1 MIVDIHTHCMQ
12 PDHVSEAGK
21 AADERAGYPPM
32 QPLHPD
38 TYLEGMAPVDK
49 AIVFGIR
56 AYATGVESPN
66 SFTAEWVANAP
77 DKLIGFM
84 AIDPVDQGCLDEID
98 RGLEL
103 GLRGIKIYPMLGRYN
118 PADPTIFAV
127 YEKAQR
133 LRLPI
138 ISHFGASPNPRAM
151 LKFSHPLLV
160 DEIAQAF
167 PDLKFVI
174 AHMAHPW
181 QRDCALVLRKH
192 PNVYADVSG
201 SGWVRP
207 WQAWEAFVLMQEW
220 GVTDKL
226 LFGSDFPG
234 WSPQEGMDKMRR
246 LNEQVEGTNLP
257 RIREDVIEGII
268 HRNSLELLGL
278 E

>member
-1 MIVDIHTHCMQ
+1 MVIDIHTHCMQ
-12 PDHVSEAGK
+12 PDHVSEAAK
-21 AADERAGYPPM
+21 AADERAGYPSM
-32 QPLHPD
+32 LPLSPE
-38 TYLEGMAPVDK
+38 TYLKAMEPVDR

-66 SFTAEWVANAP
+66 NATAEWIRNAP
-77 DKLIGFM
+77 NKLIGFT
-84 AIDPVDQGCLDEID
+84 AIDPVDQACLEEID
-98 RGLEL
+98 RGVEL

-118 PADPTIFAV
+118 PIDPTIFAV

-138 ISHFGASPNPRAM
+138 LSHFGAHPNPRAM
-151 LKFSHPLLV
+151 LKYSHPILV

-192 PNVYADVSG
+192 PNVFADVSG

-207 WQAWEAFVLMQEW
+207 WQAWQAFVLMQEW

-226 LFGSDFPG
+226 LFGSDFPL
-234 WSPQEGMDKMRR
+234 WSPAEGMEKMRR
-246 LNEQVEGTNLP
+246 LNEQVDGTNLP
-257 RIREDVIEGII
+257 RIREEVIEGII
-268 HRNSLELLGL
+268 NRNSLELLGL

>member
-1 MIVDIHTHCMQ
+1 MIVDVHTHCMQ
-12 PDHVSEAGK
+12 PEHVSKVGR

-32 QPLHPD
+32 QPLPPD
-38 TYLEGMAPVDK
+38 TYLKGMEPVDR

-56 AYATGVESPN
+56 AFATGVASPN
-66 SFTAEWVANAP
+66 DFTAEWVANAP

-84 AIDPVDQGCLDEID
+84 AIDPAEEGCPDEID
-98 RGLEL
+98 RCLEL
-103 GLRGIKIYPMLGRYN
+103 GLRGIKIYPMLGRYD
-118 PADPTIFAV
+118 PTDPTIFAV

-138 ISHFGASPNPRAM
+138 LSHFGAHPNPRAM
-151 LKFSHPLLV
+151 LKYSHPLLV

-207 WQAWEAFVLMQEW
+207 WQAWEAFILMQEW
-220 GVTDKL
+220 NVTDKL
-226 LFGSDFPG
+226 LFGSDFPL
-234 WSPQEGMDKMRR
+234 WTPQEGMDKMRC

-278 E
+278 D